1 MKRVVALL
9 GDYYHS
15 TEIIKNSLESA
26 LQSLTRL
33 GEILIDYVTSAEL
46 SAALDAKPD
55 TVVLFKENRL
65 NPEDESVEH
74 WMTDELAG
82 DIARYVADGG
92 GWLAWHSGLASYA
105 VGSLYTSMLR
115 GYFEYH
121 PAQHQQVRYTG
132 RYPGS
137 AENSGSFDF
146 EIFDEHYFVIC
157 DTENTNVFLRSAS
170 VNGRSVGGWFHEYG
184 NGRVCCLTPAH
195 NKEGLHHPTL
205 LGLVRSAVTWCA
217 GMIKV

>member
-15 TEIIKNSLESA
+15 TEIIKDSLECA
-26 LQSLTRL
+26 LQSLTSPA
-33 GEILIDYVTSAEL
+33 EILIDYVTCAEL

-55 TVVLFKENRL
+55 TVVLFKEDRL

-74 WMTDELAG
+74 WMKDELAG
-82 DIARYVADGG
+82 KIARYVADGG
-92 GWLAWHSGLASYA
+92 GWLAWHSGLSSYA
-105 VGSLYTSMLR
+105 VGAPYTAMLR

-132 RYPGS
+132 RYPGFAESSS
-137 AENSGSFDF
+137 ALAF
-146 EIFDEHYFVIC
+146 EILDEHYFVIC
-157 DTENTNVFLRSAS
+157 DLEKTNVFLRSDS
-170 VNGRSVGGWFHEYG
+170 VDGRSSGGWFHQYG

-195 NKEGLHHPTL
+195 NKEGLHHPAL

-217 GMIKV
+217 GI